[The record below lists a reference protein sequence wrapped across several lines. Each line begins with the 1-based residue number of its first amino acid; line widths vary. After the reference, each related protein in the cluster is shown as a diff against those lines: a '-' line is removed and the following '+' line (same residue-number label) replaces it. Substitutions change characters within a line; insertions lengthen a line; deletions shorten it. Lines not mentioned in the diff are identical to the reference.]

1 MKKHSKKRVRCESI
15 EVHEPVEHLKI
26 WADTKIRLTTCEPA
40 GKPVEMDAVQASGVA
55 DLLRRLSEPD
65 FPNPP
70 YERPESGY
78 DALLRDVCVEFG
90 FCGCIKD
97 GRPLHV
103 NWFIPSRGPVRAD
116 QFVEW
121 VFLADNMNPN
131 SKPERWQP
139 LKDAIRAAFIKYM
152 GADVVDATQF
162 RLRARACS

>member
-1 MKKHSKKRVRCESI
+1 MKDSSKRPKEKPG
-15 EVHEPVEHLKI
+15 EAHEPVQHLKI
-26 WADTKIRLTTCEPA
+26 WGGDKIRIMSCEPE
-40 GKPVEMDAVQASGVA
+40 GRPVEMDAVQAGGVA

-78 DALLRDVCVEFG
+78 DALLHEVCVEFG

-103 NWFIPSRGPVRAD
+103 NWFIPSRGPVHAD

-131 SKPERWQP
+131 SRLERWQP

-152 GADVVDATQF
+152 GGEVVDAT
-162 RLRARACS
+162 RLRLDLGPCS